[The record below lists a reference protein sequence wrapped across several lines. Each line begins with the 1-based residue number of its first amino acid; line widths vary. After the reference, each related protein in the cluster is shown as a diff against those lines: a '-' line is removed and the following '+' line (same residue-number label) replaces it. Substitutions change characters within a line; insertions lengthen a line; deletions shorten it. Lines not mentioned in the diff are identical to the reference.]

1 MFASFIDLRLD
12 LFQLRS
18 WSTLR
23 SIYTKYS
30 RRRYQKVHYRIRFF
44 GAHAGY
50 CQQLFTT
57 NQTWFVGR
65 LCLLLEG
72 STCIDCTTYKL
83 EFGDLERI
91 AFPEYS
97 EHFPHAQYTLGLN
110 GRPSGPDFYINSMD
124 NSVPHG
130 PSGHQKDG
138 YAEPCFAKVIIGKE
152 TVDLIAEL
160 PNKHDDEFLLQHA
173 IQIVH
178 VKLIKDLQNMA
189 GGPEYLA
196 IQA

>member
-1 MFASFIDLRLD
+1 MISFSFGPGPHYAQFTLNIPGDGIKKFIVEFASLELMPVTVNSFLQQIKRGLWDDSAFYLKAAHVLIARPISWDLKRGK
-12 LFQLRS
+12 R
-18 WSTLR
+18 
-23 SIYTKYS
+23 
-30 RRRYQKVHYRIRFF
+30 
-44 GAHAGY
+44 
-50 CQQLFTT
+50 
-57 NQTWFVGR
+57 
-65 LCLLLEG
+65 E
-72 STCIDCTTYKL
+72 